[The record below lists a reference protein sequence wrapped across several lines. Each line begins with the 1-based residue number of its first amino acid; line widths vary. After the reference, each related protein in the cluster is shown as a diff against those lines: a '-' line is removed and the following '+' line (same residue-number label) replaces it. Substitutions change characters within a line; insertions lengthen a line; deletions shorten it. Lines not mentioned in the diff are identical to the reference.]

1 MRERDLKQ
9 AFDQLYRSYFGEGH
23 LERGAVE
30 SLPRILE
37 SCDLFLDVGASLGM
51 YTYYANK
58 ILKGKKII
66 AVEADPDRFA
76 ELEKNCATWRSAG
89 TNEIVA
95 LNASVGDRS
104 GTATFYKTGSTI
116 SGALFQV
123 EERSDAYE
131 AVEVREVTLDELF
144 ASGVKIVAKI
154 DVEGAEYRVLQGAR
168 QHLEARNTDFLL
180 ELHWWG
186 DRERGT
192 TSMDVLR
199 CLLEHRMAMIRPAK
213 QQKSHYLFQP
223 AAPADILWP
232 SYARF
237 APLLFAKSMYGKY
250 APRHLREIRERVVK
264 ARRRKVFG
272 ATPTGDGA

>member
-1 MRERDLKQ
+1 MHERDLRQ
-9 AFDQLYRSYFGEGH
+9 AFDQLYQTYFGEAH

-51 YTYYANK
+51 YTCYADRL
-58 ILKGKKII
+58 LKGKKII
-66 AVEADPDRFA
+66 AIEADPDRFA
-76 ELEKNCATWRSAG
+76 ELEKNCARWQGSG

-123 EERSDAYE
+123 EERSHVYDA
-131 AVEVREVTLDELF
+131 VDVREVTLDALF
-144 ASGVKIVAKI
+144 EPGVKIVAKI

-168 QHLEARNTDFLL
+168 RHLEARNTDFLI

-199 CLLEHRMAMIRPAK
+199 CLFEHRMAMIRPAR
-213 QQKSHYLFQP
+213 QQKSHYLFRP
-223 AAPADILWP
+223 ARAADALLPA
-232 SYARF
+232 YVRF

-250 APRHLREIRERVVK
+250 APRPVREIRERIIK
-264 ARRRKVFG
+264 ARRKKVFG
-272 ATPTGDGA
+272 VTGDGA